1 MARENPNNLNNHFLH
16 KNLKTLT
23 ISLFGFV
30 VLVYFIYTKDTENIK
45 WIVSLV
51 LSFLAGKGL
60 K

>member
-1 MARENPNNLNNHFLH
+1 MARENPNTLNNHFLH
-16 KNLKTLT
+16 KNLKTLI